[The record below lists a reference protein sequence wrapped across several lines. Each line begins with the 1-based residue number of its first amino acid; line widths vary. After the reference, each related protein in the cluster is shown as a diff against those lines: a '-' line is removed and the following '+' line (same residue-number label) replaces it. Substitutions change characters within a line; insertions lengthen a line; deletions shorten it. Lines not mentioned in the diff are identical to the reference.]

1 MREAVSVT
9 GMVLLSAAFG
19 EADRRVVLLTRERG
33 KITAFAHGARRPGN
47 PLMAVTRPFV
57 FGTFTVF
64 EGRSAY
70 TLQSA
75 RPASYFDELS
85 ADMEGACY
93 GAYFL
98 EMASYLAQ
106 ENMDGTELLTL
117 VYQTLKALLKPAI
130 PNRLIR
136 RIFELKAMVI
146 NGEYTEKP
154 EGRVSE
160 SCAYAWEFVVYSP
173 LGSLYTFVLKPEA
186 EAEFE
191 REVGKCQTIFHPPCV
206 PLPGDP
212 GDDDPV
218 EAVSVWAQ
226 ILAMGLEIISGRRYN
241 KRYIAPADAGDA

>member
-1 MREAVSVT
+1 MREAVSLT
-9 GMVLLSAAFG
+9 GMVLLAAAFG

-47 PLMAVTRPFV
+47 ALMAVTRPFV

-70 TLQSA
+70 TLQNA
-75 RPASYFDELS
+75 QPICYFDELS

-98 EMASYLAQ
+98 EMASYLSQ
-106 ENMDGTELLTL
+106 ENMDGTELLKL
-117 VYQTLKALLKPAI
+117 VYQTLKALLKPSV

-154 EGRVSE
+154 REGVSQ
-160 SCAYAWEFVVYSP
+160 SCIYAWEFVILSP
-173 LGSLYTFVLKPEA
+173 VGTLYTFVLKPEVQN
-186 EAEFE
+186 EFE
-191 REVGKCQTIFHPPCV
+191 REVENARVYFIRHVFR
-206 PLPGDP
+206 
-212 GDDDPV
+212 
-218 EAVSVWAQ
+218 S
-226 ILAMGLEIISGRRYN
+226 LEILELMTG
-241 KRYIAPADAGDA
+241 

>member
-33 KITAFAHGARRPGN
+33 KKSRALWTHGARRPGN

-117 VYQTLKALLKPAI
+117 VYQTFKGPFKACH

-186 EAEFE
+186 EAE
-191 REVGKCQTIFHPPCV
+191 
-206 PLPGDP
+206 
-212 GDDDPV
+212 
-218 EAVSVWAQ
+218 
-226 ILAMGLEIISGRRYN
+226 ILSGRW
-241 KRYIAPADAGDA
+241 KMPDDISSAMCSAPWRSWR

>member
-173 LGSLYTFVLKPEA
+173 LGSLYTFVVFLEA

-191 REVGKCQTIFHPPCV
+191 REVENARRYFIRHVFR
-206 PLPGDP
+206 
-212 GDDDPV
+212 
-218 EAVSVWAQ
+218 S
-226 ILAMGLEIISGRRYN
+226 LEILEMMTR
-241 KRYIAPADAGDA
+241 